1 MKPVESKHRPLT
13 RERRRKVLHMGP
25 MHKRLIMIDLAA
37 GLQEIAEEK
46 GDTQIVNRLRDFAPW
61 IIGGALHGI
70 KPAMLMLLD
79 YYDKVVRE
87 YYNADLEDL
96 IT

>member
-1 MKPVESKHRPLT
+1 MKPVEAKHRPLT

-25 MHKRLIMIDLAA
+25 HHKRLVMLDLAA
-37 GLQEIAEEK
+37 GLMEIAEEK
-46 GDTQIVNRLRDFAPW
+46 QDTQIPVKVREFAPW
-61 IIGGALHGI
+61 LYGCLHGI

-87 YYNADLEDL
+87 YYSAELED
-96 IT
+96 IA